1 MPNPRKSFA
10 TRPASTPILT
20 PQGIRGTPVLHVRD
34 IPLAAEKAVPRLGG
48 GRVIMRHNFNQAAQ
62 AAQSFSQTPG
72 LLDPQTR
79 ANQIQTRLQAAATA
93 QYNKAATGRFARGIR
108 ATVKR
113 FKSSTGEGHAIIV
126 TTFNYRETNFLTNI
140 GGSGY
145 FKEFPVGPY
154 RIFAKG
160 AEGSDTLVNTL
171 TGTVKRRSDREAVRI
186 ARGAAS
192 SRLKVPKPG
201 IFFRA
206 ARKVGRGGGESR
218 EIAGFPHDADLGS
231 PLPGGGGAYSLA
243 NAGAFF
249 YPLWV
254 NHPGFGRDV
263 VSDVAA
269 QEGALYQEET
279 LGLVVGEISEKSRK
293 ALETTQM
300 VVSRVIP
307 LPGSGVGKA
316 GDSDI
321 IAFARGLQRKPLPY
335 VPPPTG
341 GVLIGNRWRSRA
353 TGRFLKV

>member
-1 MPNPRKSFA
+1 M
-10 TRPASTPILT
+10 TPS
-20 PQGIRGTPVLHVRD
+20 GIRGTRVRD
-34 IPLAAEKAVPRLGG
+34 IPSAAQKNIPTVGG
-48 GRVIMRHNFNQAAQ
+48 GAVIMRHNFDQAAQ
-62 AAQSFSQTPG
+62 AASTLSQTPG
-72 LLDPQTR
+72 LLDPQQR
-79 ANQIQTRLQAAATA
+79 AAQIQTRLQAAATA

-113 FKSSTGEGHAIIV
+113 FKSPTGEGHAIIV
-126 TTFNYRETNFLTNI
+126 STINYRETNFLTNI

-160 AEGSDTLVNTL
+160 AEGSDSFVNTL
-171 TGTVKRRSDREAVRI
+171 TGRVTRRNDREAVRI
-186 ARGAAS
+186 ARGFAI

-206 ARKVGRGGGESR
+206 ARKPGRGGGESR

-231 PLPGGGGAYSLA
+231 PIAGGGGAYTLGNA
-243 NAGAFF
+243 NAFF

-263 VSDVAA
+263 VSEVAL

-279 LGLVVGEISEKSRK
+279 LGLVVGEISERSRK

-300 VVSRVIP
+300 VASRIIP

-316 GDSDI
+316 ADSDV
-321 IAFARGLQRKPLPY
+321 IAFARGLRRRTVPY
-335 VPPPTG
+335 APPPIRFIPTPFG
-341 GVLIGNRWRSRA
+341 FRSTT
-353 TGRFLKV
+353 TGRFVKVPKSSDIR